1 MYVFIVLI
9 SHNENTIFF
18 ESSFGFGRLIYTG
31 WLKNG
36 YCVVVTAFVFLLEN
50 MRDFSSYVT
59 IIISFRNQLGIK
71 TMKQNMFPRNNS
83 YVKSIR
89 YLFYVL
95 LVVCLL
101 SYLVNLNK
109 KQQFVCEVK
118 KNNSPLSLHIHSI
131 LHLSCGS
138 ITVCLAFL
146 KQYLETKI

>member
-1 MYVFIVLI
+1 MSLDIYGMVEEWLLCRCNSICVPFRKYKRFQFI
-9 SHNENTIFF
+9 
-18 ESSFGFGRLIYTG
+18 R
-31 WLKNG
+31 
-36 YCVVVTAFVFLLEN
+36 
-50 MRDFSSYVT
+50 T

-71 TMKQNMFPRNNS
+71 TMNQNMFPRNNS

-95 LVVCLL
+95 LVVCLF

-109 KQQFVCEVK
+109 KQQFICEVK
-118 KNNSPLSLHIHSI
+118 RKKFPLSLHMHSI

-138 ITVCLAFL
+138 ITACFAFL